1 MAFRSDASARGRGGL
16 KTKGTFFFFYLSS
29 GHSVYSFLF
38 WIPFMDKAAMS
49 VCPFVTN
56 VPCPAVPIRRERER
70 ERERETSPCLSPFL
84 H

>member
-1 MAFRSDASARGRGGL
+1 
-16 KTKGTFFFFYLSS
+16 
-29 GHSVYSFLF
+29 
-38 WIPFMDKAAMS
+38 MDKAAMS

-70 ERERETSPCLSPFL
+70 ETSPCLSPFL